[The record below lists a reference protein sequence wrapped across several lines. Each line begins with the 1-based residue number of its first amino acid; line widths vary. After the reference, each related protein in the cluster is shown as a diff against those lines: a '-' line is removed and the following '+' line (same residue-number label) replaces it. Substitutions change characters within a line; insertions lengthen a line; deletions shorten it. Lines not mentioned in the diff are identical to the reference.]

1 MSGATRVPRRHS
13 AAPSRTIDGA
23 AVVIQTRL
31 AEVSMLDE
39 VGSHVWGAIDGTRSE
54 ADLVALVT
62 DTFEVDAARAAGDV
76 RAFLDELAEAKLV
89 EFT

>member
-1 MSGATRVPRRHS
+1 MPRRHA

-31 AEVSMLDE
+31 AEVSLLDE

-54 ADLVALVT
+54 SDLVALVT
-62 DTFEVDAARAAGDV
+62 EAFEVDAARAEVDV
-76 RAFLDELAEAKLV
+76 RAFLDELADAKLV
-89 EFT
+89 EFA